1 MCLAVPA
8 QVVAL
13 AGVDAQV
20 DLQGSTLSI
29 STVLTPDVGL
39 GDWVLVHAGFAIAQL
54 DAAEAQE
61 TWDYLRQMDDLE
73 EAVRATVPPAS
84 SQLGEAAP

>member
-8 QVVAL
+8 QVIAL
-13 AGVDAQV
+13 TGTDAQV
-20 DLQGSTLSI
+20 DLQGSTLCV
-29 STVLTPDVGL
+29 STLLTPDVGL

-61 TWDYLRQMDDLE
+61 TWDYLRQLGDAPD
-73 EAVRATVPPAS
+73 PPDSPAWTA
-84 SQLGEAAP
+84 LPGEAAP